1 MSDPVGTHRG
11 SRNRILW
18 AHVPGKTQ
26 SPRQAQKKN
35 DKSDRI
41 KAFAG
46 GSRPLHFQLGR
57 ERCTR
62 CLYLEDAPAWRTSF
76 DKLDK
81 CVWSLA
87 FVFGSRQFHFQH
99 SHERLMQCN
108 RLEDSPTWSTSFDS
122 KCLWWCLLYLGWRP
136 RHNYPSSHHDFL
148 RKWSLEYFPSQ
159 GLSSKFI
166 YSWP

>member
-1 MSDPVGTHRG
+1 MGYRG
-11 SRNRILW
+11 SHNRILW
-18 AHVPGKTQ
+18 AHVPGKIQ

-46 GSRPLHFQLGR
+46 GSRPLHFQLGH

-62 CLYLEDAPAWRTSF
+62 CLCLEDAPAWRTSF

-81 CVWSLA
+81 CVGSLA

-99 SHERLMQCN
+99 SHERFMQCN
-108 RLEDSPTWSTSFDS
+108 RLEDSPTREAAKIVNDYINMANDAPWQPDSQNKPLQERSLWSVVKPVYKSERETWNKD
-122 KCLWWCLLYLGWRP
+122 K
-136 RHNYPSSHHDFL
+136 
-148 RKWSLEYFPSQ
+148 SLS
-159 GLSSKFI
+159 
-166 YSWP
+166 